1 MNKDKLEEN
10 NKKQDV
16 DEEMGLKDN
25 KKKLVDTR
33 TTQKILDV
41 RE

>member
-1 MNKDKLEEN
+1 LEEK
-10 NKKQDV
+10 NKKQDA

-25 KKKLVDTR
+25 KKKRIDTR
-33 TTQKILDV
+33 TTQERLDV

>member
-16 DEEMGLKDN
+16 DEEIGLKDN
-25 KKKLVDTR
+25 KEIRVDTR
-33 TTQKILDV
+33 TPKEGLEV